1 MCFSNAVINTHSNGW
16 VAAREEMSCTCGVSA
31 LPRPA
36 RMRGPCS
43 AHAITRAGQLVAGL
57 LVTASCTAVT
67 SCPATALPSPPS
79 RRDTG
84 TPAPPPHATPARKRA
99 CSARQPPLSTRHR
112 HASAARPVRPRTSS
126 RWIHRSLRQCAARQ
140 ELGVPAFQTL
150 METAAV
156 CADNLRRCREPVL
169 GEFRSRCTCIQRSKV
184 CYAA

>member
-16 VAAREEMSCTCGVSA
+16 VAAREEMSCRCGVSA

-67 SCPATALPSPPS
+67 SCPATALPSPPCP
-79 RRDTG
+79 RDNGTQARVIC
-84 TPAPPPHATPARKRA
+84 TPARPLHATPARKR
-99 CSARQPPLSTRHR
+99 SEARAPADQLAVDPSP
-112 HASAARPVRPRTSS
+112 
-126 RWIHRSLRQCAARQ
+126 RQCAARQ